1 MATPPSTA
9 RVASWNPAVP
19 PPPVTGASV
28 GFGLGDAAGDE
39 LWVGEALL
47 LADSDVL
54 AEVLSLAGELA
65 EVLSEEDAG
74 EWGAVGER
82 TDGEV
87 DGGGEV
93 PPGVQ
98 AESATQASTVV
109 RAQPT
114 AVSLTRCAVHG
125 MAVRAFIGPP
135 HTPGNDHF
143 PVAGRETG
151 AGREN
156 VRPAF
161 GRWPGRP
168 KNSSGENA
176 GTITVRPGC
185 GANTQWHA
193 HQRNIRLLE

>member
-54 AEVLSLAGELA
+54 AEVLS
-65 EVLSEEDAG
+65 EEDAG

-98 AESATQASTVV
+98 ADSATQASTVV

-143 PVAGRETG
+143 PVAGRRNRRRKRERAAGLWPPTG
-151 AGREN
+151 PTE
-156 VRPAF
+156 
-161 GRWPGRP
+161 
-168 KNSSGENA
+168 E
-176 GTITVRPGC
+176 
-185 GANTQWHA
+185 
-193 HQRNIRLLE
+193 LLR

>member
-143 PVAGRETG
+143 PVADHKFSLPG
-151 AGREN
+151 AG
-156 VRPAF
+156 F
-161 GRWPGRP
+161 CGR
-168 KNSSGENA
+168 
-176 GTITVRPGC
+176 RPGTGHC
-185 GANTQWHA
+185 
-193 HQRNIRLLE
+193 REYEEVR